1 MGENRRTTTSGG
13 FGGALSRRSR
23 SEFIF
28 RKSGF
33 WLTKK
38 EAWKSTSSFLMNPR
52 SLIPMILLTAVSH
65 LTAAT
70 LTVDQTRSAITVDAK
85 ATAHSFR
92 GKLTKFN
99 ATVSG
104 DPVSMKP
111 SVVALDWDFSDLKTG
126 EAKRDSEMLKWLGQ
140 TKGSFRMTKSW
151 VDADGKSWVQGNLKI
166 HGVSQ
171 SISFPMKATRKG
183 DQMTVDGAVWIDYQN
198 FSLPIIRNMAV
209 MTVDPK
215 LKISFHLEGDIK

>member
-1 MGENRRTTTSGG
+1 
-13 FGGALSRRSR
+13 
-23 SEFIF
+23 
-28 RKSGF
+28 
-33 WLTKK
+33 
-38 EAWKSTSSFLMNPR
+38 MNPR
-52 SLIPMILLTAVSH
+52 TLIPVLILAAVSH
-65 LTAAT
+65 LSAAT
-70 LTVDQTRSAITVDAK
+70 LLVDQTRSSITVDAK

-104 DPVSMKP
+104 DLASMKP
-111 SVVALDWDFSDLKTG
+111 SAVALDWDFSDLKTG

-151 VDADGKSWVQGNLKI
+151 VDANGASWVQGTLKI

-171 SISFPMKATRKG
+171 SISFPLKATRKG
-183 DQMTVDGAVWIDYQN
+183 DLMTVDGSVWIDYQN

-215 LKISFHLEGDIK
+215 LKISFHLEGEIK